1 MRTSWLVLLFLL
13 ISNLTYSQWV
23 ALDESEY
30 LVHRVWMCNDTVR
43 VCETKVAEELYDYYQ
58 KERDHYFYRYE
69 MEGKQIGDN
78 RKSFV
83 FSEHGRPV
91 VEDLARKLEAIAR
104 SESDRVEAA
113 LTYVQSLPYAYDSTS
128 KGKDE
133 YVRYPIETLVDG
145 CGDCEDK
152 SVLLAAIL
160 HEMNIGFVLLMTSD
174 HMAVGVNCEPH
185 NDATGFMFN
194 GKKYYYA
201 ETTET
206 GFKIGQVP
214 DNVALAR
221 IEVLPCDATPVLIVE
236 DVRFESQP
244 ALLFEKAPCVLEMAL
259 QNLGPSRISGLQ
271 IRVALVAKSRKGE
284 RILAEESREL
294 ADLPE
299 CKQRSEQVSFKSLIK
314 ENSVLRVELSGDNIA
329 TQSFEYEMNYS
340 QTRRF

>member
-1 MRTSWLVLLFLL
+1 MRNSWLVLLFLL

-23 ALDESEY
+23 ALDEGEY
-30 LVHRVWMCNDTVR
+30 LVHRVWLYNDTVR

-91 VEDLARKLEAIAR
+91 VRDLARRLEAMAR
-104 SESDRVEAA
+104 SETDRVEAA
-113 LTYVQSLPYAYDSTS
+113 LTYVQSLPYSYDSTS

-133 YVRYPIETLVDG
+133 YVRYPVETLVDG

-160 HEMNIGFVLLMTSD
+160 HEMNIGFVLLMAPD

-185 NDATGFMFN
+185 NGATGFMFN

-206 GFKIGQVP
+206 DFKIGQVP

-221 IEVLPCDATPVLIVE
+221 IEVLPCDATPVLIVK

-244 ALLFEKAPCVLEMAL
+244 ALLFEKAPCVLEVVL
-259 QNLGPSRISGLQ
+259 QNLGPCKITGLQ
-271 IRVALVAKSRKGE
+271 IHVALVTKSRRGE
-284 RILAEESREL
+284 RVLAEEYREL
-294 ADLPE
+294 AVLPE
-299 CKQRSEQVSFKSLIK
+299 CAQRSEQISFKSLIK
-314 ENSVLRVELSGDNIA
+314 ENSVLRVELTGGNIA
-329 TQSFEYEMNYS
+329 TQYFEYEMNYS

>member
-1 MRTSWLVLLFLL
+1 MRNSWLVLLFLL
-13 ISNLTYSQWV
+13 IPNLTYSQWV

-30 LVHRVWMCNDTVR
+30 LVHHVWLYNDTVR

-83 FSEHGRPV
+83 FSEQGRPV
-91 VEDLARKLEAIAR
+91 VRDLARKLETMAR
-104 SESDRVEAA
+104 SETDRVEAA
-113 LTYVQSLPYAYDSTS
+113 LTYVQSLPYSYDSTS

-133 YVRYPIETLVDG
+133 YVRYPVETLVDG

-152 SVLLAAIL
+152 SVLLMAIL
-160 HEMNIGFVLLMTSD
+160 HEMNIGFVLLMAPD

-185 NDATGFMFN
+185 NGATGFMFN
-194 GKKYYYA
+194 GKKFYYA

-206 GFKIGQVP
+206 DFKIGQVP

-221 IEVLPCDATPVLIVE
+221 IEVLPCDASPVLIVK

-244 ALLFEKAPCVLEMAL
+244 ALLFEKAPCVLEMVL
-259 QNLGPSRISGLQ
+259 QNLGPSRITGLQ
-271 IRVALVAKSRKGE
+271 IHVSLMTKTRRGE
-284 RILAEESREL
+284 RVLAEEYREL

-299 CKQRSEQVSFKSLIK
+299 CKERSEQISFKSLIK
-314 ENSVLRVELSGDNIA
+314 ENSVLRVELTGGNIA
-329 TQSFEYEMNYS
+329 TQYFEYEMNYN